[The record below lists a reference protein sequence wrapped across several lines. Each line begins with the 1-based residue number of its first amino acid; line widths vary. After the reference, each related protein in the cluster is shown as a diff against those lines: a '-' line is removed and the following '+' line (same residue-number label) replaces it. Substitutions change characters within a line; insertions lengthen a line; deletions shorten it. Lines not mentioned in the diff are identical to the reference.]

1 MTNFL
6 LNPHPTKKGYFVED
20 GLGEPISRRDHIF
33 NFKFS
38 KFYSSDSYSV
48 HKKITFKT
56 NDEGHREIE
65 NSEPVEREYTD
76 LRVDM
81 VPDNSTRYS
90 YIGTKK
96 LIEKYTLIILD
107 LNDHMCDH
115 QFPHLKIF
123 PHYDRESIYPINFS
137 VFLFLDK
144 LRVDDIKKRLIDGEV
159 NDGKLSF
166 STLNTGDVVF
176 SSEFKFDRL
185 SEDYLRRHELDLVK
199 YRNLGCTYPY
209 KILPTNFYDYDR
221 TSLSPYDDTPIQ
233 EFDLTLGKTIIN
245 ENIETETRDE
255 PPVKQ
260 VIDEYLEEW
269 MWRDPEGE
277 TYD

>member
-137 VFLFLDK
+137 VFLFLDP
-144 LRVDDIKKRLIDGEV
+144 
-159 NDGKLSF
+159 N
-166 STLNTGDVVF
+166 
-176 SSEFKFDRL
+176 
-185 SEDYLRRHELDLVK
+185 LRR
-199 YRNLGCTYPY
+199 
-209 KILPTNFYDYDR
+209 
-221 TSLSPYDDTPIQ
+221 Q
-233 EFDLTLGKTIIN
+233 
-245 ENIETETRDE
+245 
-255 PPVKQ
+255 
-260 VIDEYLEEW
+260 
-269 MWRDPEGE
+269 
-277 TYD
+277 